1 MNLDAVHIAHGGHG
15 PIHDVEAEK
24 KSSDVMVLK
33 KALWQGRALMFPFNN
48 NSRSASRTYH
58 LPAAA
63 QSSLA
68 IEWCGGSLGNPASHS
83 HSIQI
88 RMSWRESLGPYQR
101 GLEGLAFGHLGDPFS
116 AYISFCWLSFSASRL
131 TLNVVYALSV
141 TILPL
146 FRV

>member
-68 IEWCGGSLGNPASHS
+68 IEWCGGQL
-83 HSIQI
+83 
-88 RMSWRESLGPYQR
+88 QR
-101 GLEGLAFGHLGDPFS
+101 
-116 AYISFCWLSFSASRL
+116 
-131 TLNVVYALSV
+131 VALSPKKM
-141 TILPL
+141 TTS
-146 FRV
+146 RDAWDGG